1 MKNSNIIA
9 EIRAYLKT
17 DNKEILNDLLED
29 LLNEERVANSKKQG
43 GSEQV
48 KRHKAVEKVLKRA
61 EKTNKNPKIYKCWY
75 DTLNYERVQVCSDSY
90 LIAALRE
97 PAFVDC
103 PMLDENEEPALS
115 VEKFLSDVNMR
126 ECKEIKYNIGDI
138 KQELADFKAMQK
150 KLPPKKREKTCVIS
164 VGEKWYDAEFLLLCL
179 DLVGSEAKFYQNEKS
194 MISMDYLLTDNAKV
208 GFMPVRKNK

>member
-48 KRHKAVEKVLKRA
+48 KRHKAVEKVLKIS
-61 EKTNKNPKIYKCWY
+61 EKNGRRNLCKCWY
-75 DTLNYERVQVCSDSY
+75 DTVNYERVQVCSNAY
-90 LIAALRE
+90 LIVALKE
-97 PAFVDC
+97 SAFVDC
-103 PMLDENEEPALS
+103 PMFDENEKPALTA
-115 VEKFLSDVNMR
+115 EKFFGNIDMKNY
-126 ECKEIKYNIGDI
+126 KEVEYNVGDI

-150 KLPPKKREKTCVIS
+150 KLPPKKREDVCDILIGTA
-164 VGEKWYDAEFLLLCL
+164 WYNAEYFLLCL
-179 DLVGSEAKFYQNEKS
+179 DLAGSGAKFYQKEDDKVS
-194 MISMDYLLTDNAKV
+194 MAYLMTDNAQV
-208 GFMPVRKNK
+208 GVLPLRKNK